1 MRLDVDECAT
11 SNDCSEHATCNN
23 NVGSYDCT
31 CDIGYRGDGRNCYGE
46 SFHSMLCCLAI
57 ALTDKLGH

>member
-11 SNDCSEHATCNN
+11 SNDCSEHATCSN

-31 CDIGYRGDGRNCYGE
+31 CDVGYRGNGRNCYGE
-46 SFHSMLCCLAI
+46 SFNTLLCCLAV
-57 ALTDKLGH
+57 